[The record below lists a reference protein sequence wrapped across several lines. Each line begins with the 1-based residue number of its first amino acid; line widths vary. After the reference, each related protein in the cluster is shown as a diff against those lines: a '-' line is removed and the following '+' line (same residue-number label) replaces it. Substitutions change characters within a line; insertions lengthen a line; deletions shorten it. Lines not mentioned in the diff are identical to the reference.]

1 MWTPRLVGWRAPA
14 GRPPALLRAGG
25 LFGRAYRACRAHGR
39 RRSSVAHPHKTGH
52 GEDQSPGGCVAKR
65 LSRLVSGTAQFR
77 LADRI
82 GVEPRLTRNAVIC
95 KTDSC
100 TDELP
105 GVVASRSK
113 AGSGWISRIS
123 YERSALRRWGSSSAV
138 ALCHGRP
145 FRQCRPTLYCLRRNG
160 KVERKKSSTGEEKCC
175 NSGTWVGVLK
185 NQTIHHAIGMAAP
198 QPVQRIGKGGIPAR
212 AGSTR
217 VGPAEDRETSRAKR
231 LSLYFVNSFGIARK
245 NRIRLLLNR

>member
-1 MWTPRLVGWRAPA
+1 MPSSAKPTL
-14 GRPPALLRAGG
+14 ALTN
-25 LFGRAYRACRAHGR
+25 C
-39 RRSSVAHPHKTGH
+39 
-52 GEDQSPGGCVAKR
+52 
-65 LSRLVSGTAQFR
+65 LVSSP
-77 LADRI
+77 ADRRPARV
-82 GVEPRLTRNAVIC
+82 GYR
-95 KTDSC
+95 
-100 TDELP
+100 
-105 GVVASRSK
+105 
-113 AGSGWISRIS
+113 GSP

-198 QPVQRIGKGGIPAR
+198 QPVQRIGKGGIPAQ